1 MFIIYTQRKDLSNNK
16 KQNQNNLQQRLRLIN
31 VLQAGKKGLQVKLLQ
46 QILHKEADN
55 NHLVNLQRLFC
66 LIIKAIIIIL
76 VK

>member
-1 MFIIYTQRKDLSNNK
+1 MYNLLMNLTKKPSVKDLG
-16 KQNQNNLQQRLRLIN
+16 IN